1 MFQRKSLWQTYL
13 LVTTDKPVS
22 IRIKDNIITSSQKE
36 NLLFIKLDSTLSF
49 ENHLTNLWKKASQ
62 KVYALVRVFCFMDL
76 D

>member
-1 MFQRKSLWQTYL
+1 MFQRKSLWQMYL
-13 LVTTDKPVS
+13 LVATDKPVS

-36 NLLFIKLDSTLSF
+36 NLFIKLDSTLSF

-62 KVYALVRVFCFMDL
+62 KLHALARVFCFMDL